1 MANNISGGGCFKTY
15 PSTNL
20 DYTSGAILPIANIK
34 VLRIRL
40 RKPDPSNPYVN
51 TWVWVP
57 VNQKPPTST
66 DNGGWTINIHW
77 DFGLGFPTTPSNPMT
92 IDGMYKYI
100 TSNPYVG
107 TPTLA
112 SWDAWKVTISTG
124 EVVGSQVVEGYLEV
138 INLDNYTGGVIKL
151 QMT

>member
-51 TWVWVP
+51 TWAGHLNVFLR
-57 VNQKPPTST
+57 
-66 DNGGWTINIHW
+66 I
-77 DFGLGFPTTPSNPMT
+77 
-92 IDGMYKYI
+92 YKSGKQY
-100 TSNPYVG
+100 Y
-107 TPTLA
+107 
-112 SWDAWKVTISTG
+112 
-124 EVVGSQVVEGYLEV
+124 
-138 INLDNYTGGVIKL
+138 
-151 QMT
+151 